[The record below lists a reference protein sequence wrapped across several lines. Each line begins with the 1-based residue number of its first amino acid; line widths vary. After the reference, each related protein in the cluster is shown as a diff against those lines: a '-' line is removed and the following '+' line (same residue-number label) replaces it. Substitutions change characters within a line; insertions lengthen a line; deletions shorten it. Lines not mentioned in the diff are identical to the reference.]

1 MTILNVIFAF
11 LHLSEDIAMKKSIFF
26 EKTKLDPRDL
36 IKVDDMVVKKVL
48 SNFMNILKPTSKM
61 LKKKWN
67 KKWNK
72 KME

>member
-1 MTILNVIFAF
+1 
-11 LHLSEDIAMKKSIFF
+11 MKKSIFF

-36 IKVDDMVVKKVL
+36 IKVDDMVVKKML